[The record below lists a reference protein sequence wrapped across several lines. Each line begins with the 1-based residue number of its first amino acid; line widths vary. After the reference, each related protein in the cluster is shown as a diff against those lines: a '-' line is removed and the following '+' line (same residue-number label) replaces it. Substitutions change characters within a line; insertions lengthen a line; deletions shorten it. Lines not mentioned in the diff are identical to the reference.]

1 MNKAFD
7 GYSVEI
13 HASVA
18 QGLSAQILFDL
29 KTQFVGRI
37 DFYVGVIP
45 PVSYLWHPNG
55 TSDPNQIYI
64 VLAMQQDLLDPI
76 IDLLQHEGSYALELW
91 PLGPMS
97 GASTNGYGGVL
108 KSLRDTK
115 VPAAPLNPW
124 LPPFG
129 VAAAVVQGVRS

>member
-1 MNKAFD
+1 MDKAFD

-18 QGLSAQILFDL
+18 QGLSAQILLDL

-37 DFYVGVIP
+37 DFYVGVTLP
-45 PVSYLWHPNG
+45 DSYLWHPNG

-76 IDLLQHEGSYALELW
+76 VDLLQHEGSYALELW
-91 PLGPMS
+91 PVGPMS

-108 KSLRDTK
+108 KSLRDTR

-124 LPPFG
+124 LPPFPT
-129 VAAAVVQGVRS
+129 VAAVVRS

>member
-1 MNKAFD
+1 MDKPFD

-13 HASVA
+13 HASLT

-29 KTQFVGRI
+29 QKQFAGRI
-37 DFYVGVIP
+37 DFYVGVTP

-64 VLAMQQDLLDPI
+64 VLAMQQDLLDPT

-91 PLGPMS
+91 PNGPMI
-97 GASTNGYGGVL
+97 GAFTNGYGGVL

-115 VPAAPLNPW
+115 VPTTTLNPW
-124 LPPFG
+124 WPFG
-129 VAAAVVQGVRS
+129 AASEIAQRVRS